1 MRILI
6 VGASGT
12 VGRAA
17 LHALQ
22 DRHEIITAGRT
33 SGDVLV
39 DLTDPASIQV
49 MFEKVGT
56 VDALIAA
63 AGHSHFGPLSAMTEK
78 DFRKG
83 LDDKL
88 MGQINLVLT
97 GLKHIADAGSFTLTT
112 GVLDR
117 DPVRGGANSAAVN
130 GAISA
135 FVRSAALE
143 MPRGI
148 RINVVSP
155 ALLEESVTRYAGA
168 FPGHIPVS
176 SARVGQAYV
185 KSVEGALT
193 GQIIIA
199 DA

>member
-6 VGASGT
+6 VGASGD
-12 VGRAA
+12 VGTAA
-17 LHALQ
+17 RKALEP
-22 DRHEIITAGRT
+22 RHEIVAAGRS
-33 SGDVLV
+33 SGDVKV
-39 DLTDPASIQV
+39 DLMDPHSIRA
-49 MFEKVGT
+49 MFGKIGT
-56 VDALIAA
+56 VDAMIAT
-63 AGHSHFGPLSAMTEK
+63 AGHSHFGPLAKMTEK

-88 MGQINLVLT
+88 MGQINLVLL
-97 GLKHIADAGSFTLTT
+97 GLDHVSDGGSITLTT

-117 DPVRGGANSAAVN
+117 DPVRGGANAAAVN

-155 ALLEESVTRYAGA
+155 ALLEVSTERYKGA
-168 FPGHIPVS
+168 FPGHLPVS
-176 SARVGQAYV
+176 SARVGLAYV
-185 KSVEGALT
+185 KSVEGALN
-193 GQIIIA
+193 GEIIIA